1 MNTEPISYYRQI
13 FSKEDWAIG
22 MRGKDRTAITH
33 RFYAFYNWMATSG
46 ELDWW
51 TDEFAVFW
59 TDEARCLKAILNFSR
74 RKVIQEMGADT
85 LKGIKGG
92 ADVLAKQEAERFV
105 SQFVDERFYTPKMS
119 AVSNDWHDELVISA
133 ENLTDYD
140 AVKA

>member
-1 MNTEPISYYRQI
+1 
-13 FSKEDWAIG
+13 

>member
-1 MNTEPISYYRQI
+1 
-13 FSKEDWAIG
+13 
-22 MRGKDRTAITH
+22 
-33 RFYAFYNWMATSG
+33 MATSG

-51 TDEFAVFW
+51 TNEFAVFW

-92 ADVLAKQEAERFV
+92 ADVLAKQEAERFA
-105 SQFVDERFYTPKMS
+105 SQFIDERFYTPKMS

>member
-1 MNTEPISYYRQI
+1 MNTEPITYYRQI

-22 MRGKDRTAITH
+22 MHGKDRTAITH

-51 TDEFAVFW
+51 TNEFAVFW

-92 ADVLAKQEAERFV
+92 ADVLAKQEAERFA
-105 SQFVDERFYTPKMS
+105 SQFIDERFYTPKMS

>member
-1 MNTEPISYYRQI
+1 MKESITYYRQI

-22 MRGKDRTAITH
+22 MRGKNRQEIKE

-59 TDEARCLKAILNFSR
+59 TDEERCTKAILEFR
-74 RKVIQEMGADT
+74 RRRVIQEMGADT
-85 LKGIKGG
+85 LKGVKGG
-92 ADVLAKQEAERFV
+92 ADALAKQEAEKFMAE
-105 SQFVDERFYTPKMS
+105 FIDERFYTPKMS
-119 AVSNDWHDELVISA
+119 AVNNDWHDELVISA

>member
-1 MNTEPISYYRQI
+1 MKESITYYRQI

-22 MRGKDRTAITH
+22 MRCKNRQAIKE
-33 RFYAFYNWMATSG
+33 RIYAFYNWMATSG

-59 TDEARCLKAILNFSR
+59 TDEERCTKAILEFCR
-74 RKVIQEMGADT
+74 RRVIQEMGADT
-85 LKGIKGG
+85 LKGVKGG
-92 ADVLAKQEAERFV
+92 ADALAKQEAEKFMAE
-105 SQFVDERFYTPKMS
+105 FIDERFYTPKMS
-119 AVSNDWHDELVISA
+119 AVNNDWHDELVISA

>member
-1 MNTEPISYYRQI
+1 MDNDSITYHRQI

-22 MRGKDRTAITH
+22 MRGKNRKAIEQ
-33 RFYAFYNWMATSG
+33 RFFAFYNWMATSG

-74 RKVIQEMGADT
+74 RKVIQEVGADT
-85 LKGIKGG
+85 LKGVKGG
-92 ADVLAKQEAERFV
+92 ADVLAKQEAEEFV
-105 SQFVDERFYTPKMS
+105 AGFIDERFYTPKMS
-119 AVSNDWHDELVISA
+119 AVNNDWHNELVICA
-133 ENLTDYD
+133 EDLSDYD